1 MNKFTTLSNRD
12 NSIIFKWDDEQQE
25 ISVHAKFNILNK
37 EEPLEYVIGNENG
50 MFEMYNDCKLLKQF
64 LYRTL
69 TDVDIIFENKIRGI
83 EELRILIYFIDNGY
97 IELYQLAREKWI
109 NFII

>member
-1 MNKFTTLSNRD
+1 MHKFTTLSNRD

-37 EEPLEYVIGNENG
+37 EVPLEYVIGNENG

>member
-25 ISVHAKFNILNK
+25 ISVHAKFKILNK
-37 EEPLEYVIGNENG
+37 EEPLEYIIGNQNG

-69 TDVDIIFENKIRGI
+69 TDVDIIFENKIGSI

-97 IELYQLAREKWI
+97 IELYQLAKEKWI

>member
-1 MNKFTTLSNRD
+1 M
-12 NSIIFKWDDEQQE
+12 
-25 ISVHAKFNILNK
+25 NILNK